1 VRVPGNERAN
11 GFNLAHALA
20 EFPSLPVRSFARRDA
35 LRFCVSRASVSDGF
49 YSRRAVS
56 LSTCPREQNR
66 HSSRGFPYERGN
78 AVSSSGQS
86 DVEADT
92 LTSASVLAHAA
103 LKRVLCDVNIT
114 PELNPHRI
122 AQRRGLAFFLLLH
135 FTRRTNALFAH
146 YISHLPLSIVTSLHA
161 SSVTRSCILVL
172 DSALLRSLI
181 SRRSLRHAH
190 ETKIH
195 SICSPEK
202 NRG

>member
-11 GFNLAHALA
+11 GFNLAHTLA
-20 EFPSLPVRSFARRDA
+20 E
-35 LRFCVSRASVSDGF
+35 CF
-49 YSRRAVS
+49 YSRRAVRVS

-92 LTSASVLAHAA
+92 LTSASVLA

-135 FTRRTNALFAH
+135 FTRRANALFAH

-161 SSVTRSCILVL
+161 SSVARSCILVL
-172 DSALLRSLI
+172 DSALLPSLI
-181 SRRSLRHAH
+181 SRRTLRRA
-190 ETKIH
+190 
-195 SICSPEK
+195 
-202 NRG
+202 